1 MAERVSRE
9 RWRSRV
15 ERFLESDMSVH
26 EWCTANH
33 VAVSAMFRHLGDFA
47 TREPELFGGPQNI
60 VDRSQARWVTR
71 TRENM
76 RAATALSAPARDR
89 TPSAFARVEEVPAI
103 PSAERAWA
111 VPERACAASAPI
123 TVAVN
128 GAVVSI
134 PPGFPPSDVR
144 AVLKAVAS
152 L

>member
-1 MAERVSRE
+1 MADRPSKEQ
-9 RWRSRV
+9 WRTRV

-26 EWCTANH
+26 EWCSANR
-33 VAVSAMFRHLGDFA
+33 VSSSAMFRRIGAFA
-47 TREPELFGGPQNI
+47 DEEPEIFGGAQNI
-60 VDRSQARWVTR
+60 VDRSQARWITK

-76 RAATALSAPARDR
+76 RSSVALSAPAQPA
-89 TPSAFARVEEVPAI
+89 PSGFMRIADIVPAE
-103 PSAERAWA
+103 PEPAPA
-111 VPERACAASAPI
+111 PERQLAAAI

-134 PPGFPPSDVR
+134 PPGFPQSDAS